1 MMDLVNKFLN
11 GLRAALSTNELE
23 ALNIAYGATK

>member
-1 MMDLVNKFLN
+1 MDLVNKFLN